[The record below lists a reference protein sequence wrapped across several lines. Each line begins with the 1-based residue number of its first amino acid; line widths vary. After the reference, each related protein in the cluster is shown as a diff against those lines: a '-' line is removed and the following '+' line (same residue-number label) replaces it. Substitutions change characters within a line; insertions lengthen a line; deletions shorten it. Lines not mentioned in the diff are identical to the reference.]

1 MNYIKQKLLIV
12 ALELL
17 PELIFVGVAP
27 VVELLL
33 LLLLESS
40 QPDES
45 DTTGIT
51 VEGLTSSYFFTAFF
65 FCSASRFQ

>member
-17 PELIFVGVAP
+17 PKHIFVGVVP
-27 VVELLL
+27 VVDLLI
-33 LLLLESS
+33 LLESS